1 MGWFYSWATREY
13 CLYRL
18 TFSQLVVYWRQGSIN
33 QKMHAL
39 RIAGHMNGVDVDAE
53 MSKKSEE
60 ELIATHETSYDT
72 IGMFFGVDLS

>member
-1 MGWFYSWATREY
+1 MFMSMPLDKALQFWIRGKTAEK
-13 CLYRL
+13 L
-18 TFSQLVVYWRQGSIN
+18 N
-33 QKMHAL
+33 AL

>member
-1 MGWFYSWATREY
+1 MFMSMPLDKA
-13 CLYRL
+13 L
-18 TFSQLVVYWRQGSIN
+18 QYWIRGKTAE
-33 QKMHAL
+33 KMHAL

-60 ELIATHETSYDT
+60 DLIATHETSYDT

>member
-1 MGWFYSWATREY
+1 MFMSMPLEKA
-13 CLYRL
+13 L
-18 TFSQLVVYWRQGSIN
+18 QYWIRGKTAEKLN
-33 QKMHAL
+33 AL

-60 ELIATHETSYDT
+60 DLIATHETSYDT

>member
-1 MGWFYSWATREY
+1 MFMSMPLDKALQFWIRGKTAEK
-13 CLYRL
+13 L
-18 TFSQLVVYWRQGSIN
+18 N
-33 QKMHAL
+33 AL

-60 ELIATHETSYDT
+60 DLIATHETAYDT

>member
-1 MGWFYSWATREY
+1 MSMPLDKALQFWIRGKTAEK
-13 CLYRL
+13 L
-18 TFSQLVVYWRQGSIN
+18 N
-33 QKMHAL
+33 AL

-72 IGMFFGVDLS
+72 IGMFFGVQL

>member
-1 MGWFYSWATREY
+1 MSMPLDKALQFWIRGKTAEK
-13 CLYRL
+13 L
-18 TFSQLVVYWRQGSIN
+18 N
-33 QKMHAL
+33 AL

-60 ELIATHETSYDT
+60 DLIATHETSYDT

>member
-1 MGWFYSWATREY
+1 MFMSMPLDKALQFWIRGKTAEK
-13 CLYRL
+13 L
-18 TFSQLVVYWRQGSIN
+18 N
-33 QKMHAL
+33 AL

-60 ELIATHETSYDT
+60 DLIATHETSYDT

>member
-1 MGWFYSWATREY
+1 MFMSMPLDKALQFWIRGKTAEK
-13 CLYRL
+13 L
-18 TFSQLVVYWRQGSIN
+18 N
-33 QKMHAL
+33 AL

-72 IGMFFGVDLS
+72 IGMFFGVQL

>member
-1 MGWFYSWATREY
+1 MSMPLDKALQFWIRGKTAEK
-13 CLYRL
+13 L
-18 TFSQLVVYWRQGSIN
+18 N
-33 QKMHAL
+33 AL